1 MFKTLNS
8 TAAGQIDQSMTN
20 LSLIELDW
28 RFKVKNLFPYFQ
40 FDHLDD
46 FSKFKKTNLI
56 LNLIDYFFMILM
68 DQ

>member
-20 LSLIELDW
+20 SSLIELDW
-28 RFKVKNLFPYFQ
+28 RFKVKKIFSYSK

-46 FSKFKKTNLI
+46 SSKVEKTI
-56 LNLIDYFFMILM
+56 
-68 DQ
+68 